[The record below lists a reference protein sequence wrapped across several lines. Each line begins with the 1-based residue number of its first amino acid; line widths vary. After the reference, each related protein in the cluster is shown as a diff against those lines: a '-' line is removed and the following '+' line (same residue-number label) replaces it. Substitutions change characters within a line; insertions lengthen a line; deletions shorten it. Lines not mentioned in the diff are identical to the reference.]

1 MYMRQSSNS
10 TCLGP
15 LFLAE
20 RGGAAAPISTASSAG
35 SPVLISS
42 HRPGFALDLGAV
54 HDAPGSRVEGIAAV
68 HRAAVV
74 PQNEVAQ
81 PSVIVPGQVVAGRV
95 RQNLVEQRLGFG
107 ERESIDISIA
117 AAAEIKALATRFG
130 VRADERVDRARGL
143 ARIVARRHAGPDI
156 AAAVVGSVVFY
167 PQPGDAIF

>member
-74 PQNEVAQ
+74 PQNEVAD
-81 PSVIVPGQVVAGRV
+81 PPAIVPGQLLAGRV
-95 RQNLVEQRLGFG
+95 RPNLVQQSIGVG
-107 ERESIDISIA
+107 AREVIEISL
-117 AAAEIKALATRFG
+117 E
-130 VRADERVDRARGL
+130 
-143 ARIVARRHAGPDI
+143 
-156 AAAVVGSVVFY
+156 AAVE
-167 PQPGDAIF
+167 IN